1 MSLLTEPFDAFV
13 QTRRRDGWWTAI
25 KLLAVPFCEFHRAV
39 ITRRP
44 LNTSVDLPPLD
55 SAVVIRPATLDDLA
69 LFNTI
74 VPALRVKRFANRI
87 KSGETCLIAVENNRV
102 IAYVWVAAA
111 DSPSTKEV
119 QLKLGAREVYSWGA
133 YVEPEFRSRGIM
145 RALLAR
151 RNNWLREQG
160 YETLYGWVER
170 TNIRMLKPTG
180 KTGEV
185 AVGNMTF
192 IRVLKWTVTRITPY
206 VAA

>member
-1 MSLLTEPFDAFV
+1 MSLLTEPVDALV
-13 QTRRRDGWWTAI
+13 QTRRRDGWWTAL
-25 KLLAVPFCEFHRAV
+25 KLLALPFVEFHRAV

-44 LNTSVDLPPLD
+44 LNTAIELPHLD
-55 SAVVIRPATLDDLA
+55 STVVIRAATLQDHA
-69 LFNTI
+69 LFETI
-74 VPALRVKRFANRI
+74 VPALRARRFANRI
-87 KSGETCLIAVENNRV
+87 KAGETCLIAVENNRV
-102 IAYVWVAAA
+102 IAYVWVATA

-119 QLKLGAREVYSWGA
+119 QLKLGANEVYSWGA

-145 RALLAR
+145 RALLAW

-170 TNIRMLKPTG
+170 TNIRMLKPTS